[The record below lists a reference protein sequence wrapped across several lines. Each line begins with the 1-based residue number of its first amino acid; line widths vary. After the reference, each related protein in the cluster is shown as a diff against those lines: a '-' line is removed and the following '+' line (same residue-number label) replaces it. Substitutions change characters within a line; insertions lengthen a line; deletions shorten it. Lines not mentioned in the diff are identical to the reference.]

1 MKAEGGKMSK
11 RKLMLISPM
20 LHQGGFERVCVTT
33 ARLLQPYFDVTI
45 VIFDSANI
53 AYDVEGLSII
63 DIQMGVRKGKLQKIL
78 NIIRRSRKVR
88 KLKKEMQPEIAY
100 SFGPTANM
108 VNAFSKTGKE
118 KVWLGLRNYTDVE
131 EETKMRL
138 LVKKAD
144 LIVCCS
150 RDIEKY
156 VKIKYKF
163 NNTAVLYN
171 LYDADTIR
179 KEAAASDPPLPFSE
193 EQKEPESKLYETES
207 QFPASAGNTK
217 TFRYLVS
224 MGRDDPM
231 KGFWHMIKAFKLV
244 HDQIPEARLILMG
257 AGTFQKYKTLAEQL
271 KITDEIYFA
280 GMRRD
285 PYALLKYGE
294 VYLLT
299 SANEGFPNALVE
311 AMTLSLAPVSTNC
324 LTGPAEIL
332 VRNGD
337 TASLN
342 DQFAEK
348 QKEKET
354 PVIYGDYGIVVPE
367 MQKEENLDPAD
378 ITEEERN
385 LADTVIRLLQDERL
399 LQSYRQAAARRA
411 GDFTYEK
418 YLEQFLKLAEE

>member
-1 MKAEGGKMSK
+1 MKVEGGKMSK

-150 RDIEKY
+150 RDIEKS

-171 LYDADTIR
+171 LYDVDTIR
-179 KEAAASDPPLPFSE
+179 KEAAASDPPLPFAE
-193 EQKEPESKLYETES
+193 ELKE
-207 QFPASAGNTK
+207 AGRLQQEPGQL
-217 TFRYLVS
+217 RYLVS

-271 KITDEIYFA
+271 KITDAIYFA

-385 LADTVIRLLQDERL
+385 LADTVIRLLQDEKL

-418 YLEQFLKLAEE
+418 YLEQFLKLAED

>member
-1 MKAEGGKMSK
+1 MKVEGGKMSK

-88 KLKKEMQPEIAY
+88 KLKKEMQPEITY

-108 VNAFSKTGKE
+108 VNAFSRTGKE

-150 RDIEKY
+150 RDIEKS

-193 EQKEPESKLYETES
+193 ELKEVGSLQQEPGQL
-207 QFPASAGNTK
+207 
-217 TFRYLVS
+217 RYLVS

-271 KITDEIYFA
+271 KITDAIYFA

-342 DQFAEK
+342 DQFTEK

-385 LADTVIRLLQDERL
+385 LADTVIRLLQDEKL
-399 LQSYRQAAARRA
+399 LQSYRQTAARRA

>member
-78 NIIRRSRKVR
+78 NIIRRSRKVC

-138 LVKKAD
+138 LVKKTD

-150 RDIEKY
+150 RDIEKS

-171 LYDADTIR
+171 LYDVDTIQ
-179 KEAAASDPPLPFSE
+179 KEAAASDPQLPFTE
-193 EQKEPESKLYETES
+193 ELKE
-207 QFPASAGNTK
+207 AGSLQQEPGQL
-217 TFRYLVS
+217 RYLVS

-244 HDQIPEARLILMG
+244 HDQIPEVRLILMG

-271 KITDEIYFA
+271 KITDAIYFA

-385 LADTVIRLLQDERL
+385 LADTVIGLLQDERL

>member
-1 MKAEGGKMSK
+1 MKVEGGKMSK

-88 KLKKEMQPEIAY
+88 ELKKEMQPEIAY

-108 VNAFSKTGKE
+108 VNVFSRTGKE

-138 LVKKAD
+138 LVKNAD

-150 RDIEKY
+150 KDIEKS

-179 KEAAASDPPLPFSE
+179 KEAAASDPPLPFTE
-193 EQKEPESKLYETES
+193 EMKE
-207 QFPASAGNTK
+207 AGSLQQGAGQL
-217 TFRYLVS
+217 RYLVS

-231 KGFWHMIKAFKLV
+231 KGFWHLIKAFKLV

-271 KITDEIYFA
+271 KITDVIYFA

-285 PYALLKYGE
+285 PYAFLKYGE

-385 LADTVIRLLQDERL
+385 LADTVIGLLKDERL

>member
-1 MKAEGGKMSK
+1 MKVEGGKMSK

-33 ARLLQPYFDVTI
+33 ARLLEPYFDVTI

-88 KLKKEMQPEIAY
+88 ELKKEMQPEIAY

-150 RDIEKY
+150 RDIEKS

-179 KEAAASDPPLPFSE
+179 KEAAASDLPLPFAE
-193 EQKEPESKLYETES
+193 ELKE
-207 QFPASAGNTK
+207 AGSLQQEPGQL
-217 TFRYLVS
+217 RYLVS

-271 KITDEIYFA
+271 KITDAIYFA

-342 DQFAEK
+342 DQFTEK

-385 LADTVIRLLQDERL
+385 LADTVIRLLQDEKL
-399 LQSYRQAAARRA
+399 LQSYRQTAARRA

>member
-1 MKAEGGKMSK
+1 MRVEGGKMSK

-108 VNAFSKTGKE
+108 VNAFSRTGKE

-150 RDIEKY
+150 RDIEKS

-179 KEAAASDPPLPFSE
+179 KEAAASDLPLPFAE
-193 EQKEPESKLYETES
+193 ELKEVGSLQQEPGQL
-207 QFPASAGNTK
+207 
-217 TFRYLVS
+217 RYLVS

-271 KITDEIYFA
+271 KITDAIYFA

-342 DQFAEK
+342 DQFTEK

-385 LADTVIRLLQDERL
+385 LADTVIRLLQDEKL

>member
-150 RDIEKY
+150 RDIEKS

-193 EQKEPESKLYETES
+193 ELKEVGSLQQEPGQL
-207 QFPASAGNTK
+207 
-217 TFRYLVS
+217 RYLVS

-271 KITDEIYFA
+271 KITYAIYFA

-337 TASLN
+337 TASLD
-342 DQFAEK
+342 DQFTEK

-385 LADTVIRLLQDERL
+385 LADTVIRLLQDEKL
-399 LQSYRQAAARRA
+399 LQSYRQTAARRA

>member
-33 ARLLQPYFDVTI
+33 ARLLQTYFDVTI

-108 VNAFSKTGKE
+108 VNAFSRTGKE

-150 RDIEKY
+150 KDIEKSI
-156 VKIKYKF
+156 KTKYKF

-179 KEAAASDPPLPFSE
+179 KEAAASDPPLPFAE
-193 EQKEPESKLYETES
+193 ELKE
-207 QFPASAGNTK
+207 AGRLQQEPGQL
-217 TFRYLVS
+217 RYLVS

-271 KITDEIYFA
+271 EITDAIYFA

-332 VRNGD
+332 IRNGD
-337 TASLN
+337 TVSLN

-354 PVIYGDYGIVVPE
+354 HVIYGDYGIVVPE

-385 LADTVIRLLQDERL
+385 LADTVIGLLQNERL

>member
-1 MKAEGGKMSK
+1 MKVEGGKMSK

-88 KLKKEMQPEIAY
+88 ELKKEMQPEIAY

-150 RDIEKY
+150 RDIEKS
-156 VKIKYKF
+156 VKIKYRF

-193 EQKEPESKLYETES
+193 ELKE
-207 QFPASAGNTK
+207 AGSLQQEPGQL
-217 TFRYLVS
+217 RYLVS

-271 KITDEIYFA
+271 KITDAIYFA

-342 DQFAEK
+342 DQFTEK

-385 LADTVIRLLQDERL
+385 LADTVIRLLQDEKL

>member
-88 KLKKEMQPEIAY
+88 ELKKEMQPEIAY

-150 RDIEKY
+150 RDIEKS

-193 EQKEPESKLYETES
+193 ELKE
-207 QFPASAGNTK
+207 AGSLQQEPGQL
-217 TFRYLVS
+217 RYLVS

-231 KGFWHMIKAFKLV
+231 KGFWHLIKAFKLV

-271 KITDEIYFA
+271 KITDAIYFA

-342 DQFAEK
+342 DQFTEK

-385 LADTVIRLLQDERL
+385 LADTVIRLLQDEKL
-399 LQSYRQAAARRA
+399 LQSYRQTAARRA

-418 YLEQFLKLAEE
+418 YLE

>member
-144 LIVCCS
+144 LIICCS
-150 RDIEKY
+150 RDIEKS

-171 LYDADTIR
+171 LYDVDTIR
-179 KEAAASDPPLPFSE
+179 KEAAASDPPLPFVE
-193 EQKEPESKLYETES
+193 ELKE
-207 QFPASAGNTK
+207 AGSLQQEPGQL
-217 TFRYLVS
+217 RYLVS

-332 VRNGD
+332 VRNGY

-385 LADTVIRLLQDERL
+385 LADTVIRLLQDEKL

>member
-108 VNAFSKTGKE
+108 VNAFSRTGKE

-150 RDIEKY
+150 RDIEKSI
-156 VKIKYKF
+156 KIKYKF
-163 NNTAVLYN
+163 NNTA
-171 LYDADTIR
+171 DPEGGSRIR
-179 KEAAASDPPLPFSE
+179 SAASFCRRIERSRKP
-193 EQKEPESKLYETES
+193 T
-207 QFPASAGNTK
+207 
-217 TFRYLVS
+217 
-224 MGRDDPM
+224 
-231 KGFWHMIKAFKLV
+231 
-244 HDQIPEARLILMG
+244 
-257 AGTFQKYKTLAEQL
+257 AGTWAAPLSGIHGKRRSHEGLLA
-271 KITDEIYFA
+271 Y
-280 GMRRD
+280 
-285 PYALLKYGE
+285 
-294 VYLLT
+294 
-299 SANEGFPNALVE
+299 
-311 AMTLSLAPVSTNC
+311 
-324 LTGPAEIL
+324 
-332 VRNGD
+332 
-337 TASLN
+337 
-342 DQFAEK
+342 DQ
-348 QKEKET
+348 
-354 PVIYGDYGIVVPE
+354 G
-367 MQKEENLDPAD
+367 L
-378 ITEEERN
+378 
-385 LADTVIRLLQDERL
+385 
-399 LQSYRQAAARRA
+399 
-411 GDFTYEK
+411 
-418 YLEQFLKLAEE
+418 

>member
-150 RDIEKY
+150 KDIEKS

-171 LYDADTIR
+171 LYDVDTIR
-179 KEAAASDPPLPFSE
+179 KEAAASDPPLPFAE
-193 EQKEPESKLYETES
+193 ELKE
-207 QFPASAGNTK
+207 AGRLQQEPGQL
-217 TFRYLVS
+217 RYLVS

-244 HDQIPEARLILMG
+244 HDQIPEVRLILMG

-271 KITDEIYFA
+271 KITDAIYFA

-354 PVIYGDYGIVVPE
+354 HVIYGDYGIVVPE

-385 LADTVIRLLQDERL
+385 LADTVIGLLQDERL

-418 YLEQFLKLAEE
+418 YLEQFLKLVEE

>member
-88 KLKKEMQPEIAY
+88 ELKKEMQPEIAY

-150 RDIEKY
+150 RDIEKS

-179 KEAAASDPPLPFSE
+179 KEAAASDLPLPFAE
-193 EQKEPESKLYETES
+193 ELKE
-207 QFPASAGNTK
+207 AGSLQQEPGQL
-217 TFRYLVS
+217 RYLVS

-271 KITDEIYFA
+271 KITDAIYFA

-342 DQFAEK
+342 DQFTEK

-385 LADTVIRLLQDERL
+385 LADTVIRLLQDEKL
-399 LQSYRQAAARRA
+399 LQSYRQTAARRA

-418 YLEQFLKLAEE
+418 YLEQFLKLAGK

>member
-20 LHQGGFERVCVTT
+20 LHQGGFERVCITT

-150 RDIEKY
+150 KDIERD

-171 LYDADTIR
+171 LYDVDTIQ
-179 KEAAASDPPLPFSE
+179 KEAAASNPPLPFAE
-193 EQKEPESKLYETES
+193 EQKEPESTQPL
-207 QFPASAGNTK
+207 
-217 TFRYLVS
+217 RYLVS

-271 KITDEIYFA
+271 KITDAIYFA
-280 GMRRD
+280 GMRKD

-354 PVIYGDYGIVVPE
+354 PVIYGDYGIMVPE

-378 ITEEERN
+378 ITEEERKF
-385 LADTVIRLLQDERL
+385 ADTVIGLLQDERL

>member
-150 RDIEKY
+150 RDIEKT

-171 LYDADTIR
+171 LYDVDTIR
-179 KEAAASDPPLPFSE
+179 KEAAASDPPLPFAE
-193 EQKEPESKLYETES
+193 ELKE
-207 QFPASAGNTK
+207 AGRLQQEPGQL
-217 TFRYLVS
+217 RYLVS

-271 KITDEIYFA
+271 KITDAIYFA

-354 PVIYGDYGIVVPE
+354 HVIYGDYGIVVPE

-385 LADTVIRLLQDERL
+385 LADTVIGLLQDERL

>member
-1 MKAEGGKMSK
+1 MKVEGGKMSK
-11 RKLMLISPM
+11 RKLMMISPM

-33 ARLLQPYFDVTI
+33 AGLLQPYFDVTI

-150 RDIEKY
+150 RDIEKS

-193 EQKEPESKLYETES
+193 ELKEVGSLQQEPGQL
-207 QFPASAGNTK
+207 
-217 TFRYLVS
+217 RYLVS

-271 KITDEIYFA
+271 KITDAIYFA

-337 TASLN
+337 TSSLN
-342 DQFAEK
+342 DQFTEK

-385 LADTVIRLLQDERL
+385 LADTVIRLLQDEKL

>member
-1 MKAEGGKMSK
+1 MKVEGGKMSK

-150 RDIEKY
+150 RDIEKS

-179 KEAAASDPPLPFSE
+179 KEAAASDLPLPFAE
-193 EQKEPESKLYETES
+193 ELKE
-207 QFPASAGNTK
+207 AGSLQQEPGQL
-217 TFRYLVS
+217 RYLVS

-257 AGTFQKYKTLAEQL
+257 AGTFQKYKILAEQL
-271 KITDEIYFA
+271 KITYAIYFA

-342 DQFAEK
+342 DQFTEK

-385 LADTVIRLLQDERL
+385 LADTVIRLLQDEKL
-399 LQSYRQAAARRA
+399 LQSYRQTAARRA

>member
-1 MKAEGGKMSK
+1 
-11 RKLMLISPM
+11 
-20 LHQGGFERVCVTT
+20 
-33 ARLLQPYFDVTI
+33 
-45 VIFDSANI
+45 
-53 AYDVEGLSII
+53 
-63 DIQMGVRKGKLQKIL
+63 
-78 NIIRRSRKVR
+78 
-88 KLKKEMQPEIAY
+88 
-100 SFGPTANM
+100 
-108 VNAFSKTGKE
+108 
-118 KVWLGLRNYTDVE
+118 
-131 EETKMRL
+131 MRL

-150 RDIEKY
+150 RDIEKS

-179 KEAAASDPPLPFSE
+179 KEAAASDPPLPFAE
-193 EQKEPESKLYETES
+193 ELKEAGSLQQESGQL
-207 QFPASAGNTK
+207 
-217 TFRYLVS
+217 RYLVS

-271 KITDEIYFA
+271 KITDAIYFA

-342 DQFAEK
+342 DQFTEK

-385 LADTVIRLLQDERL
+385 LADTVIRLLQDEKL
-399 LQSYRQAAARRA
+399 LQSYRQTAAKRA

>member
-88 KLKKEMQPEIAY
+88 ELKKEIQPEIAY

-150 RDIEKY
+150 KDIEKS

-171 LYDADTIR
+171 LYDTDTIR
-179 KEAAASDPPLPFSE
+179 KEAAASDPSLPFAE
-193 EQKEPESKLYETES
+193 ELKEVGSLQQEPGQL
-207 QFPASAGNTK
+207 
-217 TFRYLVS
+217 RYLVS

-231 KGFWHMIKAFKLV
+231 KGFWHLIKAFKLV
-244 HDQIPEARLILMG
+244 HDQIPEGRLILMG

-271 KITDEIYFA
+271 KITDAIYFA

-342 DQFAEK
+342 DQFTEK

-385 LADTVIRLLQDERL
+385 LADTVIRLLQDEKL
-399 LQSYRQAAARRA
+399 LQSYRQTAARRA

>member
-1 MKAEGGKMSK
+1 MKVEGGKMSK

-150 RDIEKY
+150 RDIEKS

-193 EQKEPESKLYETES
+193 ELKEVGSLQQEPGQL
-207 QFPASAGNTK
+207 
-217 TFRYLVS
+217 RYLVS

-231 KGFWHMIKAFKLV
+231 KGFWHMIKVFKLV

-271 KITDEIYFA
+271 KITDAIYFA

-337 TASLN
+337 TASLD
-342 DQFAEK
+342 DQFTEK

-385 LADTVIRLLQDERL
+385 LADTVIRLLQDEKL
-399 LQSYRQAAARRA
+399 LQSYRQTAARRA

>member
-1 MKAEGGKMSK
+1 MKAEGGKMRK

-150 RDIEKY
+150 RDIEKS

-193 EQKEPESKLYETES
+193 ELKEVGSLQQEPGQL
-207 QFPASAGNTK
+207 
-217 TFRYLVS
+217 RYLVS

-271 KITDEIYFA
+271 KIADAIYFA

-342 DQFAEK
+342 DQFTEK

-385 LADTVIRLLQDERL
+385 LADTVIRLLQDEKL
-399 LQSYRQAAARRA
+399 LQSYRQTAARRA

>member
-1 MKAEGGKMSK
+1 MKVEGGKMSK

-88 KLKKEMQPEIAY
+88 ELKKEMRPEIAY

-179 KEAAASDPPLPFSE
+179 KEAAASDSPLPFAE
-193 EQKEPESKLYETES
+193 ELKDVGSLQQEPGQL
-207 QFPASAGNTK
+207 
-217 TFRYLVS
+217 RYLVS

-231 KGFWHMIKAFKLV
+231 KGFWHLIKAFKLV

-257 AGTFQKYKTLAEQL
+257 AGTFQKYKILAEQL
-271 KITDEIYFA
+271 KITDAIYFA

-342 DQFAEK
+342 DQFTEK

-385 LADTVIRLLQDERL
+385 LADTVIRLLQDEKL
-399 LQSYRQAAARRA
+399 LQSYRQTAARRA